1 MESVTALVLTY
12 RYWILIPL
20 SVIEGPIVAFVAGT
34 LAAAGVLDLYVLAIV
49 FFVTDMGKDAFYYA
63 LGYFGTRTALA
74 GRLLSRIGVSENHFD
89 EVRRVWEHHPLRT
102 MFFGKLAYGVA
113 TGFIVLAGAIRMR
126 LSTFFT
132 YGAIVAIFQYGLL
145 LALGYFFGS
154 ALGGS
159 IENIFKNIQYAIA
172 GITVVTIAYYVTM
185 HYVRRRAVSKN
196 LIEDIEKS
204 G

>member
-34 LAAAGVLDLYVLAIV
+34 LAAAGVLDLYVLAV
-49 FFVTDMGKDAFYYA
+49 LFFVTDMGKDAFYYA
-63 LGYFGTRTALA
+63 LGHFGTRTALA
-74 GRLLSRIGVSENHFD
+74 GRLLSQVGVTEDHFD
-89 EVRRVWEHHPLRT
+89 EVRRVWERHPLRT

-126 LSTFFT
+126 LTTFFAS
-132 YGAIVAIFQYGLL
+132 GAIVAIFQYWLL

-159 IENIFKNIQYAIA
+159 IENIFKNIQYALA
-172 GITVVTIAYYVTM
+172 GITIVTIVYYIVV
-185 HYVRRRAVSKN
+185 HRIRRRATAKN
-196 LIEDIEKS
+196 LVEDIEKR